1 MFDTW
6 LKFFLDVVVAKTYWA
21 QVTQLVILIV
31 TPAAIIVARKIE
43 KEPIVISP
51 EKLER

>member
-1 MFDTW
+1 MLETY
-6 LKFFLDVVVAKTYWA
+6 LALVLDAVVADTYWA

-43 KEPIVISP
+43 KEPIDISP
-51 EKLER
+51 AKLER